1 MALTDNIKTSP
12 TVSRRMGKVLGMNL
26 TDMRVMGDD
35 GTELGELH
43 NITCNLET
51 GKLGDLVV
59 EPTEKARD
67 RYEVRNDGYV
77 YIPTQRLSAVKD
89 YIVVKR

>member
-1 MALTDNIKTSP
+1 
-12 TVSRRMGKVLGMNL
+12 MGKVLGMNL
-26 TDMRVMGDD
+26 TDMNVMGDD

-43 NITCNLET
+43 NVTCDLET

-59 EPTEKARD
+59 DPTEKARD
-67 RYEVRNDGYV
+67 RYEAREDGYV

-89 YIVVKR
+89 YIVVKD